1 MPGGSFILTT
11 AAVEMDPPPERIG
24 KNKIKSRRRREAAQP
39 EVPEVLQDLPP
50 PSGPSAAALAA
61 AKRKSKALGL
71 AMDQRPTGGPTTD
84 WASYRGTPAVGS
96 PREPGAPPPLKQRHA
111 AALPRAAK
119 AAKEAA
125 LRQKEAAAVA
135 AGGEVPNIKR
145 PPPPELQ
152 GTVLEEAGKAA
163 EGKLSGGKAAA
174 SESSGSRPSGS
185 PTLPDG
191 SLDLQKFGLPPCSK
205 CGRFCI
211 CGRK

>member
-1 MPGGSFILTT
+1 MPGGSFIITT
-11 AAVEMDPPPERIG
+11 AAVEMEPPPERIG
-24 KNKIKSRRRREAAQP
+24 KNKIKSRRRREAAHP

-71 AMDQRPTGGPTTD
+71 AMDRRPTGGPTTD

-125 LRQKEAAAVA
+125 LRQKEAAAAAAVA

-152 GTVLEEAGKAA
+152 GTVLEEGGKP
-163 EGKLSGGKAAA
+163 SGGKAAA
-174 SESSGSRPSGS
+174 GESSGSSPSGR
-185 PTLPDG
+185 
-191 SLDLQKFGLPPCSK
+191 LDLQKFGLPNCGQ
-205 CGRFCI
+205 CGRFCV

>member
-1 MPGGSFILTT
+1 MPGGSFIITT
-11 AAVEMDPPPERIG
+11 AAVEMEPPPERIG
-24 KNKIKSRRRREAAQP
+24 KNKIKSRRRREAAHP

-71 AMDQRPTGGPTTD
+71 AMDRRPTGGPTTD

-119 AAKEAA
+119 AAKEAR
-125 LRQKEAAAVA
+125 RQKEAAAAAAVA

-152 GTVLEEAGKAA
+152 GTVLEEGGKAV
-163 EGKLSGGKAAA
+163 EGGKPSGGKAAA
-174 SESSGSRPSGS
+174 GESSSPSGS
-185 PTLPDG
+185 PGG
-191 SLDLQKFGLPPCSK
+191 SLDLQRFGLPHCGK